1 VPAETEVTVPALDS
15 SVSEVVVGAA
25 GEYAAAVPGQTA
37 RRAKRKNKDR
47 AEARDL
53 ANGVDIILL
62 ERKHERPK
70 TVLSVEEEEPGK
82 AVLVAD
88 GAQDTT
94 YRGAEVAHFM
104 ASTEVPFARNL
115 DC

>member
-15 SVSEVVVGAA
+15 SVREVVVGAA

-37 RRAKRKNKDR
+37 RRVKRKNKHR
-47 AEARDL
+47 AEAREL
-53 ANGVDIILL
+53 ANRVDIILL

-70 TVLSVEEEEPGK
+70 TVLSVKEEEPGK
-82 AVLVAD
+82 AALAAA
-88 GAQDTT
+88 GSAQDTT

-104 ASTEVPFARNL
+104 ANTEVPS
-115 DC
+115 